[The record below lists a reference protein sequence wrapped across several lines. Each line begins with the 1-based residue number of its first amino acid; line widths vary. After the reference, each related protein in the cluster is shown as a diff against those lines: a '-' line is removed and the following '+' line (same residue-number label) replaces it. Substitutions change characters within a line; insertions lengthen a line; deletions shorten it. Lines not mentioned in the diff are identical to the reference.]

1 MSGRVQ
7 LFGSRSWQAAKR
19 PDYLMARLMLV
30 RMLPLALLV
39 AAAGVWIND
48 VQDGGPYVLRNL
60 VPPVVILALA
70 ALTLQRGAGTW
81 TGSGWRLPLGTL
93 GFAVPALGLS
103 VYLHYAY
110 AVNLN
115 DLFADAGNAGQLFR
129 FLPVYT
135 LVAGGIGFAIGWIV
149 GKNV

>member
-1 MSGRVQ
+1 MSR
-7 LFGSRSWQAAKR
+7 LFIVRLA
-19 PDYLMARLMLV
+19 PVLMLV
-30 RMLPLALLV
+30 I
-39 AAAGVWIND
+39 AAAAWFNE
-48 VQDGGPYVLRNL
+48 VQQGGPWVMRNL
-60 VPPVVILALA
+60 VPPLVLVALS
-70 ALTLQRGAGTW
+70 ALTLGRGEGTW

-93 GFAVPALGLS
+93 GFAIPALGLS

-115 DLFADAGNAGQLFR
+115 GLFTHATNPEGLFR